1 MKKQFDAVDC
11 RYGSPM
17 GRAEW
22 RESPTEAKS
31 VRLFRVRLDSSGYDD
46 GGAYWGIGKP
56 LWCATD
62 DANYRL
68 FCRADSRLIAIREF
82 RLPAWLLKKQPRG
95 AVANLRALE
104 AKGNIG
110 ASGVILRQKLDELGY
125 A

>member
-31 VRLFRVRLDSSGYDD
+31 VRLFRVRLDSGGYDD
-46 GGAYWGIGKP
+46 GGAYWGTGKP

-68 FCRADSRLIAIREF
+68 FCRADSRLTAIQEF
-82 RLPAWLLKKQPRG
+82 RLPAWLLKRPPRG
-95 AVANLRALE
+95 DVANLRALE